1 MNNQLVTIIGPTAIG
16 KTDLAIKI
24 AEFYKTEIVSADS
37 RQFYRELNIG
47 TAKPSSS
54 ELSKIKHH
62 LINNKSIHEQYNI
75 NDFEKDAIESI
86 NSIFKKNKV
95 AVLVGGS
102 GLFINSVLYGLD
114 EIPEIDENIRNSLY
128 SDMDSLGIKVLQE
141 KLKLLDPNSY
151 DNIDI
156 DNPRRLIRALE
167 VTIGSGKP
175 YSSFLKKTKKT
186 RNFNVITIG
195 LNQDRAELY
204 EKINARV
211 DNMIKDGLIDEVK
224 GLLELKNLKTLN
236 TIGYSEVFKYIDK
249 IYSKDECINEI
260 KKNTRRYAKRQL
272 TWFKSIENVKWISPN
287 YDLKDVLNHIEH
299 LINN

>member
-16 KTDLAIKI
+16 KTGLAIKI

-86 NSIFKKNKV
+86 NSIYKKNKV

-102 GLFINSVLYGLD
+102 GQFINSVLYGLD
-114 EIPEIDENIRNSLY
+114 EIPAIDENIRNSLY

-175 YSSFLKKTKKT
+175 YSSFLKKTKKN
-186 RNFNVITIG
+186 RDFNVITIG

-204 EKINARV
+204 EKINTRV
-211 DNMIKDGLIDEVK
+211 DNMIKVGLIDEVK
-224 GLLELKNLKTLN
+224 GLYELKNLKTLN
-236 TIGYSEVFKYIDK
+236 TIGYSEVFKYIDE

-272 TWFKSIENVKWISPN
+272 TWFKSIENVKWVSPN

>member
-24 AEFYKTEIVSADS
+24 AEFYNTEIVSADS

-62 LINNKSIHEQYNI
+62 LINNKSIQDQYNI
-75 NDFEKDAIESI
+75 NDFEKDATESI

-114 EIPEIDENIRNSLY
+114 EIPEIDEDIRNSLY
-128 SDMDSLGIKVLQE
+128 SDMDSLGIKALQE
-141 KLKLLDPNSY
+141 KLKLLDHNSY

-175 YSSFLKKTKKT
+175 YSSFLKKTKKN
-186 RNFNVITIG
+186 RNFNAIKIG

-204 EKINARV
+204 EKINNRV

-224 GLLELKNLKTLN
+224 GLYELKNLKTLN
-236 TIGYSEVFKYIDK
+236 TIGYSEVFKYIDG
-249 IYSKDECINEI
+249 IYSEDECINEI
-260 KKNTRRYAKRQL
+260 KKNTRRYAKRQM
-272 TWFKSIENVKWISPN
+272 TWFKSIEDVKWISPN
-287 YDLKDVLNHIEH
+287 YNLKDVLNHIEN

>member
-16 KTDLAIKI
+16 KTGLAIKI

-128 SDMDSLGIKVLQE
+128 SDMDSLGIKTLQE
-141 KLKLLDPNSY
+141 KLKLLDRIS
-151 DNIDI
+151 
-156 DNPRRLIRALE
+156 
-167 VTIGSGKP
+167 
-175 YSSFLKKTKKT
+175 
-186 RNFNVITIG
+186 
-195 LNQDRAELY
+195 
-204 EKINARV
+204 INALKIS
-211 DNMIKDGLIDEVK
+211 DQIKIIFTML
-224 GLLELKNLKTLN
+224 
-236 TIGYSEVFKYIDK
+236 
-249 IYSKDECINEI
+249 
-260 KKNTRRYAKRQL
+260 
-272 TWFKSIENVKWISPN
+272 
-287 YDLKDVLNHIEH
+287 
-299 LINN
+299 

>member
-114 EIPEIDENIRNSLY
+114 EIPAIDENIRNSLY
-128 SDMDSLGIKVLQE
+128 SDMDSLGIKLLQE

-236 TIGYSEVFKYIDK
+236 TIGYSEVFKYIDGV
-249 IYSKDECINEI
+249 YSKDECINEI

-272 TWFKSIENVKWISPN
+272 TWFKSIENVKWVSPN
-287 YDLKDVLNHIEH
+287 YDLKDVLNHIER

>member
-16 KTDLAIKI
+16 KTGLAIKI

-62 LINNKSIHEQYNI
+62 LINNKSIQEQYNI

-128 SDMDSLGIKVLQE
+128 SDMDSLGIKTLQE

-151 DNIDI
+151 ENIDI

-186 RNFNVITIG
+186 RNFNGITIG
-195 LNQDRAELY
+195 LNQDRAVLY
-204 EKINARV
+204 EKINTRV
-211 DNMIKDGLIDEVK
+211 DNMIKGGLIDEVK
-224 GLLELKNLKTLN
+224 GLYELKNLKTLN
-236 TIGYSEVFKYIDK
+236 TIGYSEVFKYIDE

-272 TWFKSIENVKWISPN
+272 TWFKSIENVKWVSPN

>member
-62 LINNKSIHEQYNI
+62 LINNKSIQEQYNI

-102 GLFINSVLYGLD
+102 GQFINSVLYGLD

-128 SDMDSLGIKVLQE
+128 SDMDSLGIKALQE

-151 DNIDI
+151 NNIDI

-175 YSSFLKKTKKT
+175 YSNFLKKTKKT

-195 LNQDRAELY
+195 LNQDRDVLY
-204 EKINARV
+204 EKINTRV
-211 DNMIKDGLIDEVK
+211 DNMIKGGLIDEAK
-224 GLLELKNLKTLN
+224 GLYELKNLKTLN

-272 TWFKSIENVKWISPN
+272 TWFKSIENVKWVSPN
-287 YDLKDVLNHIEH
+287 YDLKDVLNHIER

>member
-128 SDMDSLGIKVLQE
+128 SDMDSLGIKTLQE

-195 LNQDRAELY
+195 LNQDRVELY
-204 EKINARV
+204 EKINTRV
-211 DNMIKDGLIDEVK
+211 DNMIKDGLIDEAK
-224 GLLELKNLKTLN
+224 GLFELKNLKTLN
-236 TIGYSEVFKYIDK
+236 TIGYSEVFKYIDG
-249 IYSKDECINEI
+249 IYSKEECINEI
-260 KKNTRRYAKRQL
+260 KKNNIPSWDKSGWQTIRVNGDFLIFRQ
-272 TWFKSIENVKWISPN
+272 SR
-287 YDLKDVLNHIEH
+287 
-299 LINN
+299 

>member
-16 KTDLAIKI
+16 KTGLAIKI

-62 LINNKSIHEQYNI
+62 LINNKSIQEQYNI

-114 EIPEIDENIRNSLY
+114 EIPAIDENIRNSLY
-128 SDMDSLGIKVLQE
+128 SDMDSLGIKTLQE

-151 DNIDI
+151 ENIDI

-236 TIGYSEVFKYIDK
+236 TIGYSEVFKYIDGV
-249 IYSKDECINEI
+249 YSKDECINEI

-272 TWFKSIENVKWISPN
+272 TWFKSIENVKWVSPN
-287 YDLKDVLNHIEH
+287 YDLKDVLNHIER

>member
-16 KTDLAIKI
+16 KTGLAIKI

-114 EIPEIDENIRNSLY
+114 EIPAIDENIRNSLY

-141 KLKLLDPNSY
+141 KLELLDPNSY
-151 DNIDI
+151 DNIEI

-167 VTIGSGKP
+167 VTIGLGKP
-175 YSSFLKKTKKT
+175 YSSFLKKTKKN

-236 TIGYSEVFKYIDK
+236 TIGYSEVFKYIDGV
-249 IYSKDECINEI
+249 YSKDECINEI

-272 TWFKSIENVKWISPN
+272 TWFKSIENVKWVSPN
-287 YDLKDVLNHIEH
+287 YDLKDVLNHIER

>member
-62 LINNKSIHEQYNI
+62 LINNKSIQEQYNI

-114 EIPEIDENIRNSLY
+114 EIPAIDENIRNSLY
-128 SDMDSLGIKVLQE
+128 SDMDSLGIKLLQE

-151 DNIDI
+151 ENIDI

-236 TIGYSEVFKYIDK
+236 TIGYSEVFKYIDGV
-249 IYSKDECINEI
+249 YSKDECINEI

-272 TWFKSIENVKWISPN
+272 TWFKSIENVKWVSPN
-287 YDLKDVLNHIEH
+287 YDLKDVLNHIER

>member
-62 LINNKSIHEQYNI
+62 LINNKSIQEQYNI

-128 SDMDSLGIKVLQE
+128 SDMDSLGIKTLQE

-151 DNIDI
+151 ENIDI

-195 LNQDRAELY
+195 LNQDRADLY
-204 EKINARV
+204 EKINTRV

-236 TIGYSEVFKYIDK
+236 TIGYSEVFKYIDGV
-249 IYSKDECINEI
+249 YSKDECINEI

-272 TWFKSIENVKWISPN
+272 TWFKSIENVKWVSPN
-287 YDLKDVLNHIEH
+287 YDLKDVLNHIER

>member
-24 AEFYKTEIVSADS
+24 AEFYNTEIVSADS

-62 LINNKSIHEQYNI
+62 LINNKSIQEQYNI

-114 EIPEIDENIRNSLY
+114 EIPAIDENIRNSLY

-175 YSSFLKKTKKT
+175 YSSFLKKTKKN
-186 RNFNVITIG
+186 RDFNVITIG

-204 EKINARV
+204 EKINTRV
-211 DNMIKDGLIDEVK
+211 DNMIKVGLIDEVK
-224 GLLELKNLKTLN
+224 GLYELKNLKTLN
-236 TIGYSEVFKYIDK
+236 TIGYSEVFKYIDE

-272 TWFKSIENVKWISPN
+272 TWFKSIENVKWVSPN

>member
-62 LINNKSIHEQYNI
+62 LINNKSIQEQYNI

-128 SDMDSLGIKVLQE
+128 SDMDSLGIKTLQE

-151 DNIDI
+151 ENIDI

-204 EKINARV
+204 EKINTRV

-236 TIGYSEVFKYIDK
+236 TIGYSEVFKYIDGV
-249 IYSKDECINEI
+249 YSKDECINEI

-272 TWFKSIENVKWISPN
+272 TWFKSIENVKWVSPN
-287 YDLKDVLNHIEH
+287 YDLKDVLNHIER

>member
-16 KTDLAIKI
+16 KTGLAIKI

-114 EIPEIDENIRNSLY
+114 EIPAIDENIRNSLY
-128 SDMDSLGIKVLQE
+128 SDMDSLGIKTLQE

-151 DNIDI
+151 ENIDI

-224 GLLELKNLKTLN
+224 GLYELKNLKTLN
-236 TIGYSEVFKYIDK
+236 TIGYSEVFKYIDGV
-249 IYSKDECINEI
+249 YSKDECINEI

-272 TWFKSIENVKWISPN
+272 TWFKSIENVKWVSPN
-287 YDLKDVLNHIEH
+287 YDLKDVLNHIER

>member
-16 KTDLAIKI
+16 KTGLAIKI

-62 LINNKSIHEQYNI
+62 LINNKSIQEQYNI

-128 SDMDSLGIKVLQE
+128 SDMDSLGIKTLQE

-151 DNIDI
+151 ENIDI

-204 EKINARV
+204 EKINTRV
-211 DNMIKDGLIDEVK
+211 DNMIKGGLIDEVK
-224 GLLELKNLKTLN
+224 GLYLSL
-236 TIGYSEVFKYIDK
+236 I
-249 IYSKDECINEI
+249 
-260 KKNTRRYAKRQL
+260 
-272 TWFKSIENVKWISPN
+272 
-287 YDLKDVLNHIEH
+287 HI
-299 LINN
+299 

>member
-62 LINNKSIHEQYNI
+62 LINNKSIQEQYNI

-128 SDMDSLGIKVLQE
+128 SDMDSLGIKTLQE

-151 DNIDI
+151 ENIDI

-236 TIGYSEVFKYIDK
+236 TIGYSEVFKYIDGV
-249 IYSKDECINEI
+249 YSKDECINEI

-272 TWFKSIENVKWISPN
+272 TWFKSIENVKWVSPN
-287 YDLKDVLNHIEH
+287 YDLKDVLNHIER

>member
-128 SDMDSLGIKVLQE
+128 SDMDSLGIKTLQE

-151 DNIDI
+151 ENIDI

-236 TIGYSEVFKYIDK
+236 TIGYSEVFKYIDGV
-249 IYSKDECINEI
+249 YSKDECINEI

-272 TWFKSIENVKWISPN
+272 TWFKSIENVKWVSPN

>member
-16 KTDLAIKI
+16 KTGLAIKI

-62 LINNKSIHEQYNI
+62 LINNKSIQEQYNI

-114 EIPEIDENIRNSLY
+114 EIPAIDENIRNSLY
-128 SDMDSLGIKVLQE
+128 SDMDSLGIKGLQE

-151 DNIDI
+151 ENIDI

-236 TIGYSEVFKYIDK
+236 TIGYSEVFKYIDE

-272 TWFKSIENVKWISPN
+272 TWFKSIENVKWVSPN
-287 YDLKDVLNHIEH
+287 YDIKDVLNHIEH

>member
-16 KTDLAIKI
+16 KTGLAIKI

-151 DNIDI
+151 ENIDI

-175 YSSFLKKTKKT
+175 YSSFLKKTKKN

-204 EKINARV
+204 EKINTRV
-211 DNMIKDGLIDEVK
+211 DNMIKGGLIDEVK
-224 GLLELKNLKTLN
+224 GLYELKNLKTLN
-236 TIGYSEVFKYIDK
+236 TIGYSEVFKYIDGV
-249 IYSKDECINEI
+249 YSKDECINEI

-272 TWFKSIENVKWISPN
+272 TWFKSIENVKWVSPN
-287 YDLKDVLNHIEH
+287 YDLKDVLNHIER

>member
-16 KTDLAIKI
+16 KTGLAIKI

-114 EIPEIDENIRNSLY
+114 EIPAIDENIRNSLY

-204 EKINARV
+204 EKINTRV
-211 DNMIKDGLIDEVK
+211 DNMIKGGLIDEVK
-224 GLLELKNLKTLN
+224 GLYELKNLKTLN
-236 TIGYSEVFKYIDK
+236 TIGYSEVFKYIDGV
-249 IYSKDECINEI
+249 YSKDECINEI

-272 TWFKSIENVKWISPN
+272 TWFKSIENVKWVSPN
-287 YDLKDVLNHIEH
+287 YDLKDVLNHIER

>member
-1 MNNQLVTIIGPTAIG
+1 MKNQLVAIIGPTAIG

-151 DNIDI
+151 DNIDV

-175 YSSFLKKTKKT
+175 YSSFLKKTKKN

-204 EKINARV
+204 EKINTRV
-211 DNMIKDGLIDEVK
+211 DNMIKGGLIDEVK

-236 TIGYSEVFKYIDK
+236 TIGYSEVFIYVDGV
-249 IYSKDECINEI
+249 YSKDECINEI

-272 TWFKSIENVKWISPN
+272 TWFKSIENVKWISPK
-287 YDLKDVLNHIEH
+287 YDLKEIISHIEH

>member
-128 SDMDSLGIKVLQE
+128 SDMDSLGIKTLQE

-151 DNIDI
+151 ENIDI

-236 TIGYSEVFKYIDK
+236 TIGYSEVFKYIDGV
-249 IYSKDECINEI
+249 YSKDECINEI

-272 TWFKSIENVKWISPN
+272 TWFKSIENVKWVSPN
-287 YDLKDVLNHIEH
+287 YDLKDVLNHIER

>member
-62 LINNKSIHEQYNI
+62 LINNKSIQEQYNI

-86 NSIFKKNKV
+86 NSIYKKNKV

-102 GLFINSVLYGLD
+102 GQFINSVLYGLD
-114 EIPEIDENIRNSLY
+114 EIPEIDDDIRNSLY
-128 SDMDSLGIKVLQE
+128 SDMDLLGIKVLQE

-224 GLLELKNLKTLN
+224 ELLELKNLKTLN
-236 TIGYSEVFKYIDK
+236 TIGYSEVFKYIDGV
-249 IYSKDECINEI
+249 YSKDECINEI

-272 TWFKSIENVKWISPN
+272 TWFKSIENVKWVSPN
-287 YDLKDVLNHIEH
+287 YDLKDVLNHIER

>member
-62 LINNKSIHEQYNI
+62 LINNKSIQEQYNI

-114 EIPEIDENIRNSLY
+114 EIPEIDDDIRNSLY
-128 SDMDSLGIKVLQE
+128 SDMDLLGIKVLQE

-186 RNFNVITIG
+186 RNFNIITIG
-195 LNQDRAELY
+195 LNQDRADLY
-204 EKINARV
+204 EKINTRV
-211 DNMIKDGLIDEVK
+211 DNMIKDGLIDEAK
-224 GLLELKNLKTLN
+224 GLYELKNLKTLN
-236 TIGYSEVFKYIDK
+236 TIGYSEVFKYIDGV
-249 IYSKDECINEI
+249 YSKDECINEI

-272 TWFKSIENVKWISPN
+272 TWFKSIENVKWVSPN
-287 YDLKDVLNHIEH
+287 YDLKDVLNHIER

>member
-16 KTDLAIKI
+16 KTGLAIKI

-114 EIPEIDENIRNSLY
+114 EIPAIDENIRNSLY

-175 YSSFLKKTKKT
+175 YSSFLKKTKKN

-204 EKINARV
+204 EKINTRV
-211 DNMIKDGLIDEVK
+211 DNMIKGGLIDEVK
-224 GLLELKNLKTLN
+224 GLYELKNLKTLN
-236 TIGYSEVFKYIDK
+236 TIGYSEVFKYIDE

-272 TWFKSIENVKWISPN
+272 TWFKSIENVKWVSPN

>member
-16 KTDLAIKI
+16 KTALAIKI

-128 SDMDSLGIKVLQE
+128 SDMDSLGIKTLQE

-151 DNIDI
+151 ENIDI

-204 EKINARV
+204 EKINTRV
-211 DNMIKDGLIDEVK
+211 DNMIKGGLIDEVK
-224 GLLELKNLKTLN
+224 GLYELKNLKTLN
-236 TIGYSEVFKYIDK
+236 TIGYSEVFKYIDGV
-249 IYSKDECINEI
+249 YSKDECINEI

-272 TWFKSIENVKWISPN
+272 TWFKSIENVKWVSPN
-287 YDLKDVLNHIEH
+287 YDLKDVLNHIER

>member
-16 KTDLAIKI
+16 KTGLAIKI

-114 EIPEIDENIRNSLY
+114 EIPAIDENIRNSLY

-175 YSSFLKKTKKT
+175 YSSFLKKTKKN
-186 RNFNVITIG
+186 RDFNVITIG

-204 EKINARV
+204 EKINTRV
-211 DNMIKDGLIDEVK
+211 DNMIKGGLIDEVK
-224 GLLELKNLKTLN
+224 GLYELKNLKTLN
-236 TIGYSEVFKYIDK
+236 TIGYSEVFKYIDE

-272 TWFKSIENVKWISPN
+272 TWFKSIENVKWVSPN

>member
-16 KTDLAIKI
+16 KTGLAIKI

-128 SDMDSLGIKVLQE
+128 SDMDSLGIKTLQK
-141 KLKLLDPNSY
+141 KLKSLDPKSY

-204 EKINARV
+204 EKINTRV
-211 DNMIKDGLIDEVK
+211 DNMIKGGLIDEVK
-224 GLLELKNLKTLN
+224 GLYELKNLKTLN
-236 TIGYSEVFKYIDK
+236 TIGYSEVFKYIDE

-272 TWFKSIENVKWISPN
+272 TWFKSIENVKWVSPN

>member
-128 SDMDSLGIKVLQE
+128 SDMDSLGIKTLQE

-151 DNIDI
+151 NNIDI

-236 TIGYSEVFKYIDK
+236 TIGYSEVFKYIDGV
-249 IYSKDECINEI
+249 YSKDECINEI

-272 TWFKSIENVKWISPN
+272 TWFKSIENVKWVSPN
-287 YDLKDVLNHIEH
+287 YDLKDVLNHIER

>member
-128 SDMDSLGIKVLQE
+128 SDMDSLGIKTLQK

-151 DNIDI
+151 ENIDI

-236 TIGYSEVFKYIDK
+236 TIGYSEVFKYIDGV
-249 IYSKDECINEI
+249 YSKDECINEI

-272 TWFKSIENVKWISPN
+272 TWFKSIENVKWVSPN
-287 YDLKDVLNHIEH
+287 YDLKDVLNHIER

>member
-128 SDMDSLGIKVLQE
+128 SDMDSLGIKTLQE

-151 DNIDI
+151 ENIDI

-204 EKINARV
+204 EKINTRV

-236 TIGYSEVFKYIDK
+236 TIGYSEVFKYIDGV
-249 IYSKDECINEI
+249 YSKDECINEI

-272 TWFKSIENVKWISPN
+272 TWFKSIENVKWVSPN

>member
-1 MNNQLVTIIGPTAIG
+1 M
-16 KTDLAIKI
+16 AIKI

-128 SDMDSLGIKVLQE
+128 SDMDSLGIKTLQE

-151 DNIDI
+151 ENIDI
-156 DNPRRLIRALE
+156 DNPRWLIRALE

-175 YSSFLKKTKKT
+175 YSSFLKKTKKN

-236 TIGYSEVFKYIDK
+236 TIGYSEVFKYIDGV
-249 IYSKDECINEI
+249 YSKDECINEI

-272 TWFKSIENVKWISPN
+272 TWFKSIENVKWVSPN